1 MTKYEADDA
10 ASINKR
16 MEEIKAERWK
26 NIQGTP
32 IEATEA
38 APDIDWSKWQMGTDY
53 CGYTFDPNVLA
64 NFKIRT

>member
-1 MTKYEADDA
+1 VNEADDA
-10 ASINKR
+10 AAINKR

-38 APDIDWSKWQMGTDY
+38 APAIDWSTWATGTDY
-53 CGYTFDPNVLA
+53 SGYNVA
-64 NFKIRT
+64 APKFWT